1 MLTILSVMI
10 LIGVE
15 VFGVALAGAW
25 ALAGLFEIGDIA
37 GYVLMAAFALVGVYI
52 MVQLWHRAVA
62 AESVRG
68 H

>member
-1 MLTILSVMI
+1 MI

-25 ALAGLFEIGDIA
+25 ALAGLLELGTVAD
-37 GYVLMAAFALVGVYI
+37 YALTGLFSLFGIYI
-52 MVQLWHRAVA
+52 MVQLWHRAA
-62 AESVRG
+62 AADAN